1 MSDKNIKEPELV
13 IKPNPNADSFK
24 AISNAVRQ
32 NGDYCCCAIEKT
44 IDTMC
49 MCKNFR
55 EQKESG
61 FCHCGR
67 FLKVKEYPIIAI
79 LCHPADAK
87 EADHIAESLTPQGFI
102 VLTPHYSNE
111 GWYSVKKAIF
121 DEIQRTQ
128 IYMADVVF
136 VMNSNPEAMEFL
148 ENDIYWA
155 EELQKKIIYE
165 YTEENIT
172 NED

>member
-1 MSDKNIKEPELV
+1 MSDKNVKEPKLTV
-13 IKPNPNADSFK
+13 KPNPNVDMFK
-24 AISNAVRQ
+24 TVSDAVKQ
-32 NGDYCCCAIEKT
+32 NNNYCCCEIEKT
-44 IDTMC
+44 EDTKC

-55 EQKESG
+55 EQEESG

-67 FLKVKEYPIIAI
+67 FLKVREYPIVAI
-79 LCHPADAK
+79 LCHPIDA
-87 EADHIAESLTPQGFI
+87 ELADHMAESLSAQGFI
-102 VLTPHYSNE
+102 VLTPHYGNE
-111 GWYSVKKAIF
+111 GWYSKKKAMF

-148 ENDIYWA
+148 DNDIFWA
-155 EELQKKIIYE
+155 EELQKKIVYE
-165 YTEENIT
+165 YTEEVKE

>member
-1 MSDKNIKEPELV
+1 MSDNIIKEPILT
-13 IKPNPNADSFK
+13 IKPNPNPETFK
-24 AISNAVRQ
+24 IVSEAVSK
-32 NGDYCCCAIEKT
+32 NGNYCCCAIEKT
-44 IDTMC
+44 VDTMC
-49 MCKNFR
+49 ICKDFR
-55 EQKESG
+55 DQTESG

-67 FLKVKEYPIIAI
+67 FFKIKDYPIVAV

-87 EADHIAESLTPQGFI
+87 EADLLAESLTTQGFV

-111 GWYSVKKAIF
+111 SWYSTKKAVF

-136 VMNSNPEAMEFL
+136 IMNSNPEAIEFL
-148 ENDIYWA
+148 ENDIFWA

-165 YTEENIT
+165 YAEEVEENE
-172 NED
+172 N